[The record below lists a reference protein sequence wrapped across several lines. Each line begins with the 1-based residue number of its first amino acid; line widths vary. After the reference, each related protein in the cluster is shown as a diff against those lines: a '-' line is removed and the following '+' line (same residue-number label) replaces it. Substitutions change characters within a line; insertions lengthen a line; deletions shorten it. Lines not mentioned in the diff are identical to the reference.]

1 MPITSLP
8 ARFFLLLALLLAA
21 ASAGAATGG
30 AAATGRTAAPGSG
43 PGGGPQLAAR
53 SAILLEEV
61 TGTVLYEYHADEP
74 IPPAS
79 LTKLMTLHLA
89 LRAIEEGR
97 LEPSEV
103 LVPGPD
109 AWARNMPPR
118 SSLMFLGPNQ
128 KLTVAQLLKGLVVD
142 SGNDAAME
150 VADRV
155 AGSVPAFVDMMNRE
169 AVRLGYRV
177 MHFVEPS
184 GISASNRVTARE
196 YAEFARR
203 FIALHPD
210 SLSELFSVREFTY
223 PLQENLTGDNR
234 QKPVTQSNRNVLLGR
249 YEGVD
254 GLKTGYID
262 ESGYNIAVTA
272 ERDGMRLVC
281 VILGVVDSHGL
292 SGAVLRA
299 TESARLLD
307 YGYGE
312 FVLIRPS
319 YEPPAA
325 PHVWKGAARTVRVA
339 PSPAPVVVVPK
350 EQASALTASV
360 IQDLDLEAPVR
371 AGQVV
376 GAVVVSVGGREIARF
391 PLRAAAEVA
400 RGNFLRRALDSIVLF
415 ARGITP
421 VRPVDAP

>member
-1 MPITSLP
+1 MPCAFRP
-8 ARFFLLLALLLAA
+8 ARLLLLLVLFLAA

-30 AAATGRTAAPGSG
+30 AAVPGRAPGG
-43 PGGGPQLAAR
+43 APQLAAR

-61 TGTVLYEYHADEP
+61 TGTVLYEYHADDP

-79 LTKLMTLHLA
+79 LTKLMTVHLA
-89 LRAIEEGR
+89 LREIEEGR
-97 LEPSEV
+97 LDPSEV

-109 AWARNMPPR
+109 AWARNMPPH

-142 SGNDAAME
+142 SGNDAAVE

-155 AGSVPAFVDMMNRE
+155 AGSVPAFVEMMNRE
-169 AVRLGYRV
+169 AARLGYRV

-184 GISASNRVTARE
+184 GISSSNLVTARE
-196 YAEFARR
+196 YADFARR
-203 FIALHPD
+203 FVALHPD

-234 QKPVTQSNRNVLLGR
+234 EKPVTQSNRNLLLGR
-249 YEGVD
+249 YQGVD

-272 ERDGMRLVC
+272 ERNGMRLIC
-281 VILGVVDSHGL
+281 VILGVPDSRGM
-292 SGAVLRA
+292 SGEALRA
-299 TESARLLD
+299 IESARLLD

-339 PSPAPVVVVPK
+339 PYPAPAVVIRR
-350 EQASALTASV
+350 EQASALTTALV
-360 IQDLDLEAPVR
+360 QDLDLEAPVR
-371 AGQVV
+371 AGQAV
-376 GAVVVSVGGREIARF
+376 GAVVVSVGSREIARF
-391 PLRAAAEVA
+391 PLRATADVA
-400 RGNFLRRALDSIVLF
+400 RGNFLRQALDSVVLF

-421 VRPVDAP
+421 VHPVDRP